1 MVQKVCPYLF
11 GYAKRKYLRK
21 QFLPTVCWKRKAL
34 ENARVRSSRCG
45 LWTCCP
51 PGWINGENPVH
62 SKEQECD
69 NNLPTAG
76 WFPSKLNSVQCY
88 SICLCRQKWL
98 CQEFRWKT
106 NIRRQVELVFGAGCP
121 VSCAWMSYD
130 VNWCHI
136 CRHPDPQTDL
146 ARAVGSPGG
155 RSADPIHMLV
165 HAFFQIRQ
173 GLSSASL
180 TCSQR
185 RGQSWQGEA
194 SYWIV
199 FTIISITTSVV

>member
-1 MVQKVCPYLF
+1 MSLELDVQ
-11 GYAKRKYLRK
+11 
-21 QFLPTVCWKRKAL
+21 
-34 ENARVRSSRCG
+34 
-45 LWTCCP
+45 
-51 PGWINGENPVH
+51 
-62 SKEQECD
+62 
-69 NNLPTAG
+69 
-76 WFPSKLNSVQCY
+76 SVAHGCHMM
-88 SICLCRQKWL
+88 SI
-98 CQEFRWKT
+98 
-106 NIRRQVELVFGAGCP
+106 
-121 VSCAWMSYD
+121 D
-130 VNWCHI
+130 VI